1 MYENKVDK
9 TCGTKCSSNSLLA
22 GLIFDDKNNLMT
34 PSHSNSHKRRY
45 RYYVSTALKNYNDNE
60 VGTISKIPAGEV
72 EKFVVETTKEFLQDK
87 EQIQKIVSEYKISK
101 QNKLIY
107 IAQNIQDYSEP
118 KLIKT
123 IIHKIMVSKNLIEIT
138 YNEASI
144 KNVLNALANNQ
155 EIVVPDKNEEL
166 TPIVISKNIKITQL
180 SRNDNIL
187 ILNAKEYDT
196 PEPNPYLVNAIVK
209 SFYYHKQIQSGKT
222 IEDLQT
228 EEGLKDSK
236 YIRNIMNL
244 KYISPELTEQIL
256 NGTQAEEFSLKKLIT
271 FNK

>member
-1 MYENKVDK
+1 MDKKKVRCAIYTRK
-9 TCGTKCSSNSLLA
+9 SSEEGLEQNFNSLDA
-22 GLIFDDKNNLMT
+22 QREACEAYIKSQM
-34 PSHSNSHKRRY
+34 H
-45 RYYVSTALKNYNDNE
+45 
-60 VGTISKIPAGEV
+60 
-72 EKFVVETTKEFLQDK
+72 
-87 EQIQKIVSEYKISK
+87 
-101 QNKLIY
+101 
-107 IAQNIQDYSEP
+107 IAQDIQDYSEP
-118 KLIKT
+118 KLIRA

-138 YNEASI
+138 YNETSI
-144 KNVLNALANNQ
+144 KKVLNALANNQ

-244 KYISPELTEQIL
+244 KYISPELAEQIL
-256 NGTQAEEFSLKKLIT
+256 NGTQPQELSLQKLISNICT
-271 FNK
+271 